1 MKKILITGVNS
12 YVGTSFEK
20 WMQQYSDDYCVDTI
34 DMIDGKWRN
43 TSFAGHYAIFHVAG
57 LAHADVTSVSEEVKR
72 KYYAINCDMAI
83 ETAKKAKAD
92 GVQQFIFMSSMS
104 VYGESAP
111 VGKQRVITEDTPTS
125 PANFYGDSKV
135 QAEKGLLELN
145 DENFKVVI
153 LRPPMVYGKGSKGN
167 FPILEKFARTLP
179 VFPDIKNER
188 SMIFINNLCEF
199 VHLAIEREVSG
210 IFYPQNAKYVTT
222 SHMVEKIAAEHHK
235 RIWVTPL
242 FNWVIYLFSRMP
254 GQYGKMCNKA
264 FGSLVYD
271 KELSNGPIKVEEYQ
285 TVSFEVSIRLTRTD
299 EEV

>member
-1 MKKILITGVNS
+1 MKNVLITGANS
-12 YVGTSFEK
+12 YVGTSFER
-20 WMQQYSDDYCVDTI
+20 WMQRYTDYCVDTI
-34 DMIDGKWRN
+34 DMVDGEWRN
-43 TSFAGHYAIFHVAG
+43 TSFSGHYAIFHVAG
-57 LAHADVTSVSEEVKR
+57 LAHADVTNVSEEVKK
-72 KYYAINCDMAI
+72 KYYAVNCDMAI
-83 ETAKKAKAD
+83 ETAKKAKED
-92 GVQQFIFMSSMS
+92 GVSQFIFMSSMS

-111 VGKQRVITEDTPTS
+111 VGKQRIIAADTPAL

-145 DENFKVVI
+145 DEDFKVVI

-179 VFPDIKNER
+179 VFPSIRNER
-188 SMIFINNLCEF
+188 SMIFVNNLCEF
-199 VHLAIEREVSG
+199 VHLVMEKEVSG
-210 IFYPQNAKYVTT
+210 IFYPQNEEYVTT

-242 FNWVIYLFSRMP
+242 FNWAIYLLSRMP
-254 GQYGKMCNKA
+254 GQYGKLCNKA

-271 KELSNGPIKVEEYQ
+271 KALSKGPIEISEYQ
-285 TVSFEVSIRLTRTD
+285 TVSFEESIRLTRTE